1 VLIGVA
7 AALLACFSYGT
18 ASVLQ
23 SYGARKSAAGPMDGT
38 VVNAEGGPTLRSTVT
53 AMLAPTFVVGMALDG
68 LGFAG
73 SLVSARLIPL
83 FLSQTVMSAN
93 LVVTA
98 VLSTVVLRIRLRTR
112 DWAAIIVV
120 LASLC
125 ILGFTAG
132 QLGKP
137 DRHIGLHWGVL
148 LVSAVVLAI
157 GIALVRLLGS
167 RAAVAAGLFAGV
179 LYGAMAVA
187 VRIVHGLEPLR
198 MQVMLVDP
206 ALWAILVA
214 GGGGFYL
221 FTVALQ
227 VGSVN
232 GVAAALVVGET
243 VVPGVIGVVLL
254 GDSARPGY
262 GGLVVLAFAAAV
274 AGAVAISIFGA
285 SEPDSAPVPVES
297 A

>member
-1 VLIGVA
+1 VLIGIG

-23 SYGARKSAAGPMDGT
+23 SYGAQRAAAGPGHETT
-38 VVNAEGGPTLRSTVT
+38 VTAEGGPTLRSTVA
-53 AMLAPTFVVGMALDG
+53 AMLAPTFVLGMVLDG
-68 LGFAG
+68 LGFLG

-98 VLSTVVLRIRLRTR
+98 VLSTVVLRVRLQTR
-112 DWAAIIVV
+112 DWAAIAVV
-120 LASLC
+120 LSGLC

-132 QLGKP
+132 ELGKP

-148 LVSAVVLAI
+148 VVSTIILAAGAV
-157 GIALVRLLGS
+157 LVRVLGS
-167 RAAVAAGLFAGV
+167 RAAVGAGLIAGV
-179 LYGAMAVA
+179 LYGTMAVA
-187 VRIVHGLEPLR
+187 VRIVHGLDPLR
-198 MQVMLVDP
+198 LDVLLTDP
-206 ALWAILVA
+206 ALWAIVVA

-227 VGSVN
+227 VGAVN

-254 GDSARPGY
+254 GDSAKPGY
-262 GGLVVLAFAAAV
+262 GWLVVLAFAAAV
-274 AGAVAISIFGA
+274 IGAVAVSVFGA
-285 SEPDSAPVPVES
+285 DQPDSTTVAAES

>member
-1 VLIGVA
+1 MLIGVA

-23 SYGARKSAAGPMDGT
+23 SYGARKTAAAAERGT
-38 VVNAEGGPTLRSTVT
+38 TAEGGPTLRSTIT
-53 AMLAPTFVVGMALDG
+53 AMLAPMFVVGMVLDG
-68 LGFAG
+68 LGFLG

-98 VLSTVVLRIRLRTR
+98 VLSTVVLRLRLQTR
-112 DWAAIIVV
+112 DWAAIAVV
-120 LASLC
+120 LAALC
-125 ILGFTAG
+125 VLGFTAG

-137 DRHIGLHWGVL
+137 DQHIGLHWGVL
-148 LVSAVVLAI
+148 LVSAIILAAGVVL
-157 GIALVRLLGS
+157 VRVLGS
-167 RAAVAAGLFAGV
+167 RAAIAAGLIAGV

-187 VRIVHGLEPLR
+187 VRIVHGLDPLTLN
-198 MQVMLVDP
+198 VLLTDP
-206 ALWAILVA
+206 ALWAIVVA

-227 VGSVN
+227 VGAVN

-243 VVPGVIGVVLL
+243 VVPGVVGVVLL
-254 GDSARPGY
+254 GDSAKPGY
-262 GGLVVLAFAAAV
+262 SWLVVLAFAAAV
-274 AGAVAISIFGA
+274 VGAVAVAVFGA
-285 SEPDSAPVPVES
+285 TESDSAPLP
-297 A
+297 APHA

>member
-1 VLIGVA
+1 MLIGVA

-23 SYGARKSAAGPMDGT
+23 SYGAQKTAPGHGIT
-38 VVNAEGGPTLRSTVT
+38 VDGGPTLRSTIT
-53 AMLAPTFVVGMALDG
+53 AMLAPAFIVGMVLDG
-68 LGFAG
+68 LGFLG

-98 VLSTVVLRIRLRTR
+98 VLSTVVLRLRLRRR
-112 DWAAIIVV
+112 DWAAIGTV
-120 LASLC
+120 LAALC
-125 ILGFTAG
+125 ILGLTAG
-132 QLGKP
+132 RLGQSDP
-137 DRHIGLHWGVL
+137 PMVMHWGVL
-148 LVSAVVLAI
+148 VVSASILVAGVVLVR
-157 GIALVRLLGS
+157 ALGA
-167 RAAVAAGLFAGV
+167 RAAVAAGLIAGV

-187 VRIVHGLEPLR
+187 VRVVHGLDPLTLN
-198 MQVMLVDP
+198 VLLTDP
-206 ALWAILVA
+206 ALWAIVVA

-227 VGSVN
+227 VGVVN

-243 VVPGVIGVVLL
+243 VVPGVVGVVLL
-254 GDSARPGY
+254 GDSAKPGY
-262 GGLVVLAFAAAV
+262 GWLVVLAFAAAV
-274 AGAVAISIFGA
+274 IGAVAVSVFGA
-285 SEPDSAPVPVES
+285 AEPDSATVAEP

>member
-23 SYGARKSAAGPMDGT
+23 SSSARKTAVAPDPVT
-38 VVNAEGGPTLRSTVT
+38 TATAEGGPTLRSTVT
-53 AMLAPTFVVGMALDG
+53 AMLAPVFVLGMALDG
-68 LGFAG
+68 LGFLG

-83 FLSQTVMSAN
+83 FLSQTIMSAN
-93 LVVTA
+93 IVVTA
-98 VLSTVVLRIRLRTR
+98 VLSTRLLRVRLHTR
-112 DWAAIIVV
+112 DWTAIAVV
-120 LASLC
+120 LAALC
-125 ILGFTAG
+125 ILGFTSG

-137 DRHIGLHWGVL
+137 DRHVGLHWGVL
-148 LVSAVVLAI
+148 LVSASILAAGVVS
-157 GIALVRLLGS
+157 VRVLGR
-167 RAAVAAGLFAGV
+167 RAAIAAGLIAGV

-187 VRIVHGLEPLR
+187 VRIVHGLDPL
-198 MQVMLVDP
+198 QLNVMLTDP
-206 ALWAILVA
+206 ALWAIVVA

-227 VGSVN
+227 VGAVN

-254 GDSARPGY
+254 GDTAKPGY
-262 GGLVVLAFAAAV
+262 GWLVVSAFAAAV
-274 AGAVAISIFGA
+274 VGAVAIAVFGA
-285 SEPDSAPVPVES
+285 AEPDSNPVVAEHT
-297 A
+297 